1 MSEEFWDEVERLEPP
16 PRDIKGYVERPA
28 LYGHVQLYEDSASVA
43 VTAMWRYPSVVHAL
57 DDVPAIHKRSGMPVK
72 KRYRGI

>member
-1 MSEEFWDEVERLEPP
+1 MSKEFWDEVERLKPSPLVRMSGTELP
-16 PRDIKGYVERPA
+16 V

-43 VTAMWRYPSVVHAL
+43 VTAMWRYPSVVHTL
-57 DDVPAIHKRSGMPVK
+57 DDVPAIRPRDVMPVK